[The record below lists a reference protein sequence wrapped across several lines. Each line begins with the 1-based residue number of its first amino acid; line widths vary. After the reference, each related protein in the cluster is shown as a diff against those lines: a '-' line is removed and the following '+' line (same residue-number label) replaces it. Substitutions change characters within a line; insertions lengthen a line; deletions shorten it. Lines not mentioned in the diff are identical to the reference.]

1 MTQSLTLLECIRKI
15 QAFHG
20 RSNSIWSVHINL
32 SYEAST
38 MLEAKWFDGK
48 DRLAPIIM
56 ESHEQVGEEG

>member
-15 QAFHG
+15 QAYHG
-20 RSNSIWSVHINL
+20 RSNSIWSAHRNFL
-32 SYEAST
+32 YETST
-38 MLEAKWFDGK
+38 VLEAKWFEGK